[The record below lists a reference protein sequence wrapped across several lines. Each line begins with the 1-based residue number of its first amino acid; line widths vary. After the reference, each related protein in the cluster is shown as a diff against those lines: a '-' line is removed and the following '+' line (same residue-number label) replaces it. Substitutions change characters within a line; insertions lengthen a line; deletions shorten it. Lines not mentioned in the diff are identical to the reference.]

1 MTKILLI
8 SKRKKNIPWL
18 DGNEL
23 KQIRTITIGKQ
34 NACFLNTSRDGILV
48 FTELPGY
55 SNHVVNYKIQQ
66 VTTWSKWP
74 VYYRES
80 EHRRNSFFSF

>member
-1 MTKILLI
+1 MARWEWIETDMDNHY
-8 SKRKKNIPWL
+8 RPA
-18 DGNEL
+18 E
-23 KQIRTITIGKQ
+23 
-34 NACFLNTSRDGILV
+34 CVFPYTSRDGILV

-55 SNHVVNYKIQQ
+55 RNHVVNYNIQQ

-80 EHRRNSFFSF
+80 EHTKKQFFLFLTISACLSIDLLLI